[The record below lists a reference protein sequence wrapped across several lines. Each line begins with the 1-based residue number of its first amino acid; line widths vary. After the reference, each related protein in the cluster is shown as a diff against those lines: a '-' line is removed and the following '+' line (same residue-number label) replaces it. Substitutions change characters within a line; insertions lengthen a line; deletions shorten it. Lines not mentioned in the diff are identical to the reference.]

1 MPPLDYRYNSYAVL
15 IKKPRPLVRFRG
27 MVQSTGHEVYRS
39 LIPPAKLGGWGLS
52 EEEEGDGLIDS
63 NSRYTGPPVLDDRN
77 TIWAVSVPGETE
89 WMALVCHRVP
99 SVSKTSQCLF
109 LGTRWAYSKCVS
121 NPNRL
126 FCRRLWLFTAQESRY
141 SALQSHKY
149 PLPGEPHLG
158 VNVKVN
164 RALKLKCSESD
175 IRRLRSYTATQRIIS

>member
-1 MPPLDYRYNSYAVL
+1 MDYRYSNYAVL
-15 IKKPRPLVRFRG
+15 IRKARPLVRFRG

-52 EEEEGDGLIDS
+52 EEDESDGLTNR
-63 NSRYTGPPVLDDRN
+63 NSRYTSPPVLDDRN

-89 WMALVCHRVP
+89 WMALVCHRVL
-99 SVSKTSQCLF
+99 SVSKTSQCLL

-121 NPNRL
+121 NPNRP
-126 FCRRLWLFTAQESRY
+126 FCRRLWSYTGEQSGY
-141 SALQSHKY
+141 SALQPRKY

-164 RALKLKCSESD
+164 
-175 IRRLRSYTATQRIIS
+175 